1 MNCLPNLP
9 LTAFRSLCS
18 ISVTSAEY
26 TLNLIEHTL
35 SAQRCIAPMP
45 YLHTVQLPYTVPS
58 DIPIT
63 LLPNLTCLELV
74 SMHSYAGLG
83 ALLRRVPQLRAL
95 ALFSPVH
102 NQEQIFA
109 ELAAAKADVPRLAAL
124 ALQGPSPLVT
134 ILSPTEL
141 AQSFAQF
148 CAFLH
153 GRTALRRLYLTF
165 EIATAGLP
173 AYLKTIAT
181 LKNMEI
187 FDLRMEDQ
195 PFDRAFLADL
205 TRCLPATL
213 NAMKLTT
220 AGLLSD
226 KDAFAD
232 FVRVLLPL
240 LATADRCSGSGRTS
254 PTSAF
259 STCAHGRTRPYL
271 PTTSFAARRG
281 WGSSGITGFSTT
293 YSTSPTARLL
303 QRRHGH
309 RVRQRCAAWTTSS
322 ARAGIG

>member
-9 LTAFRSLCS
+9 LTVFRSLCS

-45 YLHTVQLPYTVPS
+45 YLRTVQLPYTMPS

-134 ILSPTEL
+134 IMSPTEL
-141 AQSFAQF
+141 AQL

-181 LKNMEI
+181 LKNMEV

-195 PFDRAFLADL
+195 PFDRAFLAGL

-240 LATADRCSGSGRTS
+240 LATADRRDGSGRTS
-254 PTSAF
+254 PTSAS
-259 STCAHGRTRPYL
+259 STCAHGKTRPYL
-271 PTTSFAARRG
+271 LTTSSAARRG
-281 WGSSGITGFSTT
+281 
-293 YSTSPTARLL
+293 
-303 QRRHGH
+303 
-309 RVRQRCAAWTTSS
+309 
-322 ARAGIG
+322 